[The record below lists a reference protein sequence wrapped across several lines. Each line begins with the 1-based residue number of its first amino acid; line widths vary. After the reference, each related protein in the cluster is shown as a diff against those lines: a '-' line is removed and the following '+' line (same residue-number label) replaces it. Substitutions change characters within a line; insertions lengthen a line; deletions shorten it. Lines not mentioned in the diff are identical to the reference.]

1 MSMHPPLEILLPD
14 LNATRQLALKLA
26 GGLVPLL
33 GRVPMTVALSG
44 TLGSGKT
51 QWIRYLCEQL
61 GVLPELVTSPTYV
74 LLQRYRGQATEIYHF
89 DYYRLQSAAQVWDLG
104 IDELQEQP
112 VLVLVEWADKF
123 PETLP
128 ADHIQIRL
136 THTDQQHR
144 VAHLTATGP
153 RSREVLRHLSQPEW

>member
-1 MSMHPPLEILLPD
+1 MNSPLDIPLPD
-14 LNATRQLALKLA
+14 LEATRRLAFCLASGLK
-26 GGLVPLL
+26 PLL
-33 GRVPMTVALSG
+33 GSVPMTIALSG

-61 GVLPELVTSPTYV
+61 GVSPELVTSPTYV

-128 ADHIQIRL
+128 ADHIQLRL

-153 RSREVLRHLSQPEW
+153 RSREVLISLS

>member
-1 MSMHPPLEILLPD
+1 M
-14 LNATRQLALKLA
+14 
-26 GGLVPLL
+26 L
-33 GRVPMTVALSG
+33 GRAPMTIAVSG

-61 GVLPELVTSPTYV
+61 GVSPELVTSPTYV
-74 LLQRYRGQATEIYHF
+74 LLQRYRGRATEIYHF
-89 DYYRLQSAAQVWDLG
+89 DYYRLHSAAQVWDLG

-112 VLVLVEWADKF
+112 VLILVEWADKF

-128 ADHIQIRL
+128 ADHIQLQL

-144 VAHLTATGP
+144 LAQLTSTGP
-153 RSREVLRHLSQPEW
+153 QSVDVLRHASQPDC